1 MSSGNSNRVANI
13 PQLSPHPKYTLT
25 GADFFVLIETTLF
38 SFHYYFIERD
48 TTSFLPPPKTTLKPG
63 EKRKNEWNSQQR
75 ALVLTDQDVTVEDFE
90 NFLWIWYNDTH
101 NIYDAPLI
109 TWVGILKLA
118 TRWGCKEMTRLALSE
133 VVKRENEL
141 PLAEL
146 IVLCSQNSAPK
157 DYRLRLWTR
166 LAMRETAPS
175 EEEEKILSPKAVC
188 KVFRMRE
195 EVRSPGGRSP
205 VPDGVDVEEA
215 TSIVAGFLDW
225 EYTRPA
231 TSSGGSYQ

>member
-133 VVKRENEL
+133 V
-141 PLAEL
+141 
-146 IVLCSQNSAPK
+146 NSAPK